1 MCAGYV
7 CGSGAT
13 SPTEAVCGGDGDMFC
28 PEGSSTASKVNEGH
42 YTVGGDATLLMEA
55 VITTTADTI
64 AVAGNNETTAE
75 QVEADPSLT
84 STRSAERLCE
94 PGFWCEAGFR
104 YPCEAGTYGSDFG
117 ATQGSCSGFCEAGF
131 VCRNGS
137 VSPEENPCGDS
148 SVYCPWANS
157 EPVKVS
163 VGYYSV
169 GGSGPTTR
177 TGQEL
182 SPPGS
187 YADQGILYTCPAGVF
202 GASHGLS
209 SPLCSGPCSM
219 GFYCEPGSV
228 SSRERACGGPSQ
240 MCPAGSGWPIMVDSG
255 YYTTDYATV
264 PDEEACPP
272 GMFRNGSYPFDTGE
286 KIRRLGMLGDLD
298 LFRRMGRGGRL
309 AEFSALKY
317 HYQTKGEES
326 AITTAIPLPSCQLCP
341 EGTFKAVTGDS
352 LALCL
357 PCDELTAESIEART
371 SCVCR
376 RMAGGDVS
384 AIMLY
389 FNTTT
394 SACQNVTASFRPS
407 AEVGLVESTFTR
419 YSQAECEPGHFCV
432 GGVRFPCPGGR
443 FGASAREIRPQC
455 QGECAGGW
463 YCPEGSVSA
472 NQVPCGAAN
481 LYCPAG
487 SIAPTFVEQGFYTTG
502 NHDASYGLHTPG
514 AASAFPSSDFGTT
527 GVGGR
532 DEGAGAKRPDD
543 DRGAA
548 FRSGVA
554 VCPAGWYCTGDGAG
568 SKCPPGVYGGEVG
581 GRENAREGCSNDVHR
596 RLVTGAGVWWG
607 RQEGGVEQGLVGL
620 SDPACSGVCAAGF
633 VCPEGS
639 TSPFQ
644 SRCGG
649 LGLYCPRG
657 SSSPSQ
663 VLVGYYGAHTGVA
676 AGLQAARDPL
686 NETHSAQVLCEPGF
700 FCEKGRKEPC
710 PAGTFQWKYGESSR
724 ASCLPC
730 KPPNPR
736 LLPDVA
742 MNTKAGYYCP
752 PGESASPS
760 LAAALVACGN
770 PTVFCPEGSVE
781 PVPVR
786 AGFYSV
792 GGGSEGN
799 TRVSQ
804 ASTTQLAPL
813 LLRCPTRCL
822 ARHCLIISN
831 SRSKVLCEAGYYC
844 QDAARKLCPAG
855 TYGSSAGL
863 RDEGCTGVCPP
874 GAACA
879 EGTVDPT
886 PCEEGY
892 YATGG
897 AVACNA
903 CPGKRVAGLE
913 GERCRTSRSCCT

>member
-1 MCAGYV
+1 
-7 CGSGAT
+7 
-13 SPTEAVCGGDGDMFC
+13 MFC
-28 PEGSSTASKVNEGH
+28 PEGSSTASKVNKGH
-42 YTVGGDATLLMEA
+42 YTVGGDTTLLMEA

-64 AVAGNNETTAE
+64 ALAGNNETTPG
-75 QVEADPSLT
+75 QVEADLSLT

-117 ATQGSCSGFCEAGF
+117 ATRGNCSGFCEAGF

-148 SVYCPWANS
+148 SVYCPGANS

-177 TGQEL
+177 TDQEL

-228 SSRERACGGPSQ
+228 SPREQACGAPSR

-272 GMFRNGSYPFDTGE
+272 GMFRNGSYPFDTD
-286 KIRRLGMLGDLD
+286 R
-298 LFRRMGRGGRL
+298 
-309 AEFSALKY
+309 
-317 HYQTKGEES
+317 TKGEES
-326 AITTAIPLPSCQLCP
+326 AITTAIPLPPCQLCP

-376 RMAGGDVS
+376 RMAGGHVS

-443 FGASAREIRPQC
+443 FGASAREVRPQC

-487 SIAPTFVEQGFYTTG
+487 SIAPTFVEPGFYTTG

-514 AASAFPSSDFGTT
+514 TASAFPSFDSGTT

-532 DEGAGAKRPDD
+532 DAGAGAKRPDD

-581 GRENAREGCSNDVHR
+581 
-596 RLVTGAGVWWG
+596 
-607 RQEGGVEQGLVGL
+607 L

-644 SRCGG
+644 SKCGG
-649 LGLYCPRG
+649 LGLYCPGG

-663 VLVGYYGAHTGVA
+663 VLVGYYGAHAGVD

-724 ASCLPC
+724 GSCLPC
-730 KPPNPR
+730 
-736 LLPDVA
+736 
-742 MNTKAGYYCP
+742 KAGYYCP

-792 GGGSEGN
+792 GGGLEGN

-804 ASTTQLAPL
+804 
-813 LLRCPTRCL
+813 
-822 ARHCLIISN
+822 
-831 SRSKVLCEAGYYC
+831 VLCEAGYYC

-855 TYGSSAGL
+855 TYGSSEGL

-879 EGTVDPT
+879 EGTVRPT

-903 CPGKRVAGLE
+903 CPGKRVTGLE
-913 GERCRTSRSCCT
+913 GERCKTSRNCCT